1 MYFYFF
7 PNRDYAVGA
16 VSGTLT
22 CAIGMYT
29 SSLTLIVGSQVQS
42 SPCCFRY
49 FCASTP
55 VMRCSALCWTN
66 RKVLYADR
74 HSAALPS
81 WNGEMVIFF
90 CPQRGGILASC
101 AAVLLSH
108 PIEQL
113 GQDFSWKFS
122 RELMRC
128 LKLAEDLQV
137 RQSADADSTACW
149 CVLVDGCSVFVVL
162 SVYSDSVKEHVA
174 CMVAKQSYMSVSIY
188 VTSLLPTLPRSQPYW
203 GVFRNCCGGRA
214 QICGCSW

>member
-1 MYFYFF
+1 MY
-7 PNRDYAVGA
+7 
-16 VSGTLT
+16 
-22 CAIGMYT
+22 
-29 SSLTLIVGSQVQS
+29 SS
-42 SPCCFRY
+42 CFRY

-174 CMVAKQSYMSVSIY
+174 CMVAKQSYMGVSICLRNK
-188 VTSLLPTLPRSQPYW
+188 SPSNSPKEPTLLGRFSKLLWRRGSNLWLFVVGLRPGRMMEMQGFLP
-203 GVFRNCCGGRA
+203 CC
-214 QICGCSW
+214 